1 MVAQLITLSRL
12 LSEALDKEDLE
23 TLCFDT
29 FRPVYDQ
36 FTDGMTRG
44 ARQRL
49 LVEHV
54 TRQRLTAVLLR
65 EVRGLNAARYGEFVE
80 ALVDALLA
88 QVTAP
93 AAADDPF
100 LLALQAL
107 TADQPRLS
115 LPLADL
121 LQAPDAADLQL
132 ILRTQARRQAL
143 TDETL
148 AASLYDL
155 LSVHQPTFDSL
166 APPPRP
172 QPPPAVD
179 DFVGRADDLAYFG
192 DILRTR
198 YFAVITGMAGVGK
211 TLLAARLARMTTPLE
226 RIFWYE
232 FRQAL
237 DLDAML
243 LRLAGF
249 LYYQQRP
256 GLWEMLESA
265 RQRNARPPHPDIIF
279 DYVFHELHGL
289 NCLLCLDEFHLV
301 DEQSSLIEPFVERL
315 AQIVHAGDLSLIL
328 AAQRMPPFVQ
338 TVQFRAVEGLTLTDA
353 TALLQRHGI
362 NLAPNL
368 LAAVHGQT
376 QGNAELLSLAAELLR
391 RSADPAAMIARL
403 SQQQDVE
410 RFVIREVDESLS
422 DGERAILGAMSALL
436 GYPAT
441 RAALSAILD
450 RGGLQRSIQSL
461 ADRHLLTDQETAEG
475 RVFSLHA
482 MLRSFYYADLGP
494 DERRTLHRRAAAFY
508 EKEQP
513 DPLRVVEHWLHA
525 GEGEE
530 AVAAA
535 TSDVIAFIN
544 HGQAHALLRLLSQ
557 LADRP
562 LPVLQ
567 QARLALTRA
576 EIQQFECANDAA
588 QASFDAALA
597 LAERLPPTAAR
608 QKLIVTVC
616 QRLGELLSDQAPD
629 HALAW
634 LQRGL
639 VEVDADN
646 DLAPARAELLVALST
661 VQIRR
666 GDYAAAAEAV
676 QAGLRAAVDLPD
688 RLFIRAQLNLGI
700 IASER
705 GDFDDAFAFTRQ
717 AAAHAAQA
725 HDDIWRVPA
734 EMNLGLYAFTQGD
747 WDGAVSHLTI
757 ASDLAG
763 RVGSGTQRTELAIN
777 LGQILLRRGEDTEAG
792 VKLQAALELARQY
805 HLVSHEI
812 VATINLAE
820 WRQRR
825 AELETALSLIEA
837 ARQRSLETGLSAWLP
852 EIYRRE
858 AQIRLA
864 ANDGAGAA
872 TAIAQ
877 SLTIAAESPLEL
889 GMSLRV
895 QGRALAA
902 AGQAQAAAAA
912 FARSLEL
919 LAGVDPYEVA
929 RTQLA
934 WARLHQASGDDAG
947 AQPLFDA
954 AEATFTRLG
963 ARRDLQETRDTR
975 RSA

>member
-44 ARQRL
+44 ARERL
-49 LVEHV
+49 LLEYVG
-54 TRQRLTAVLLR
+54 RQRLRAVLLR
-65 EVRGLNAARYGEFVE
+65 AVRGLNAARYGEFVE

-148 AASLYDL
+148 AAGLYDL
-155 LSVHQPTFDSL
+155 LSVHQPTFDSI

-211 TLLAARLARMTTPLE
+211 TLLAARLARMATPLE

-232 FRQAL
+232 FHEAL

-279 DYVFHELHGL
+279 DYVFQELNGL

-315 AQIVHAGDLSLIL
+315 AHIVHAGDLSLIL
-328 AAQRMPPFVQ
+328 VAQRMPPFVQ

-376 QGNAELLSLAAELLR
+376 QGNAQLLSLAAELLR

-441 RAALSAILD
+441 RAALSAILN

-461 ADRHLLTDQETAEG
+461 ADRHLLTDQEAAEG

-513 DPLRVVEHWLHA
+513 DPLRAVEHWLHA
-525 GEGEE
+525 GDAEQ
-530 AVAAA
+530 AANVA
-535 TSDVIAFIN
+535 TSDVWAFIN
-544 HGQAHALLRLLSQ
+544 CGQVHALRRLLDQ
-557 LADRP
+557 FTGLP
-562 LPVLQ
+562 LSDLQ
-567 QARLALTRA
+567 QARLVLTRG
-576 EIQQFECANDAA
+576 EIQHFDRASDAA
-588 QASFDAALA
+588 QASYAQALT
-597 LAERLPPTAAR
+597 LADRLPPTTAR
-608 QKLIVTVC
+608 QQLIAAVC
-616 QRLGELLSDQAPD
+616 GRLGELLSDQAPD
-629 HALAW
+629 QALAW
-634 LQRGL
+634 LRRGL
-639 VEVDADN
+639 
-646 DLAPARAELLVALST
+646 AEAGDDRKLEQAALWAAMSSALIAT
-661 VQIRR
+661 
-666 GDYAAAAEAV
+666 GDYAAAQEAV
-676 QAGLRAAVDLPD
+676 QASLEAAVTLPD
-688 RLFIRAQLNLGI
+688 QLFIRAQINLGV
-700 IASER
+700 IASEL
-705 GDFDDAFAFTRQ
+705 GDLPGAFEHTRQ
-717 AAAHAAQA
+717 ASARAALT
-725 HDDIWRVPA
+725 HDESLRLVA
-734 EMNLGLYAFTQGD
+734 EMNLGLYAFTSGD
-747 WDGAVSHLTI
+747 WDNAIQKLTV
-757 ASDLAG
+757 ANDLAG
-763 RVGSGTQRTELAIN
+763 RVGSGAQRTELAIN

-792 VKLQAALELARQY
+792 MKLQAALELARQY

-837 ARQRSLETGLSAWLP
+837 ARQRSLQTGLSAWLP
-852 EIYRRE
+852 EIYRRQ

-877 SLTIAAESPLEL
+877 SLALAAESPLEL

-895 QGRALAA
+895 HGRVLAA
-902 AGQAQAAAAA
+902 AGRAQEAQAT
-912 FARSLEL
+912 FAHSLDL
-919 LAGVDPYEVA
+919 LADADPYEAA

-934 WARLHQASGDDAG
+934 WARLHQASGDDVG

-963 ARRDLQETRDTR
+963 ARRDLQETLDAR